1 MKRNIIQQIFVKMSN
16 EFLKNKNWNMCIMKF
31 WKCVSAY
38 AKNKLIYKYQHWDKM
53 SDIMNEL
60 V

>member
-1 MKRNIIQQIFVKMSN
+1 
-16 EFLKNKNWNMCIMKF
+16 MCIMKF

-60 V
+60 VWVNNSRLMEIREVCQIHI